1 MKVAKIPKGSLL
13 IWSSRHLAKFCLI
26 GLISAQN
33 FKSQNSAKY
42 HHGWTLPEENGSRP
56 GCSILSRGLSLSSI
70 NWSPSVDHH
79 QAEFFSA
86 LLHLFGSFLC
96 PHWLL
101 SHLQADSPSHPPL
114 FLLLLFPSLQ
124 FLPAV
129 KPHRRMAHQFISESE
144 ELRWRQLLWFI
155 FPRMNS

>member
-86 LLHLFGSFLC
+86 PSSPFRLFSLSAPGFSPTCKLTLLRTRHFFSFFC
-96 PHWLL
+96 SPHCN
-101 SHLQADSPSHPPL
+101 
-114 FLLLLFPSLQ
+114 FY
-124 FLPAV
+124 
-129 KPHRRMAHQFISESE
+129 
-144 ELRWRQLLWFI
+144 LRWSHIGEWLT
-155 FPRMNS
+155 NSYLRVRS